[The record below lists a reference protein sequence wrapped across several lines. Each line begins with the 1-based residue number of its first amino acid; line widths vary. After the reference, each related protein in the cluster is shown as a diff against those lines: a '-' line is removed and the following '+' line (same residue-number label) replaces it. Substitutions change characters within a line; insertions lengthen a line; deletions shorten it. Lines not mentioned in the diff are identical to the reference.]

1 MKAFTKEISC
11 KMASAE
17 YTVPVNLEQRK
28 VSSQCPS
35 SNDSS
40 LKPSTLVAQKIRGLD
55 DKRKTKA

>member
-1 MKAFTKEISC
+1 
-11 KMASAE
+11 MASAE